1 MRQLAFTVLI
11 GLAGLI
17 SARGAEAQTSWIQL
31 EAHLSP
37 ATAEQAARE
46 YDVEL
51 DNVAGLTIGGGW
63 YSVALG
69 PFETDEAQR
78 LLAELRAQGRIPRDA
93 FLTDT
98 SIYRQQFYPAAGT
111 ALSAAPA
118 TPAAEPTQ
126 PEVVAEAPAPQPVPQ
141 PAPQPE
147 VVAEAPAPEP
157 EPEPVVVAE
166 PELPE
171 ETPAEAR
178 RSEAQ
183 LTRDERA
190 ELQIAL
196 QWFGYY
202 RGGIDA
208 AFGPGTRGSMA
219 AYQAD
224 IGAEQTGVLTTRQRA
239 RLLSEYNEIL
249 SSIGFQTVR
258 DETAGIQID
267 LPLAMVS
274 FDRYDPPFAHYV
286 TANDSGVRVLLI
298 SQAGDE
304 ATLLGLYDI
313 MQTLKIVPLDGER
326 ERRRGSF
333 ILTGEN
339 ADITSYTYA
348 VLANGHVKGFTLI
361 WPAGEDRR
369 REVVLERMR
378 DSFTP
383 LAEFVLPETVGEG
396 ALDQSIDLL
405 SGLEIRRPER
415 ARSGFYV
422 DARGTVLTTAEAVAS
437 CDQVTIDEAYTANV
451 VAVDD
456 GLGLALLRP
465 RDPLA
470 PMGFARFTAG
480 VPRIASEIAVA
491 GYSFEGALSAPTLTF
506 GTLADIRGL
515 NGEEELKRLTVVS
528 QPSDAGGP
536 VMDTS
541 GSVLGMLLPDP
552 SDSGRVLPADVSFAA
567 DGLAIAAFLSRNG
580 LAPAAA
586 EQGDILSAERLTKI
600 AANMTVLVSCWN

>member
-1 MRQLAFTVLI
+1 M
-11 GLAGLI
+11 
-17 SARGAEAQTSWIQL
+17 QL

-78 LLAELRAQGRIPRDA
+78 LLAELRAQGRIPRDRVMG
-93 FLTDT
+93 D
-98 SIYRQQFYPAAGT
+98 PASTASSRSRAGT
-111 ALSAAPA
+111 ARRPPSTRTAPH
-118 TPAAEPTQ
+118 PARSG
-126 PEVVAEAPAPQPVPQ
+126 AEAPAPQPAPQ
-141 PAPQPE
+141 PAPAE
-147 VVAEAPAPEP
+147 VVAENPAPEP
-157 EPEPVVVAE
+157 EPEPVVVPQ

-456 GLGLALLRP
+456 DLGLALLRP

-491 GYSFEGALSAPTLTF
+491 GRAFEARSRDDDHLRRWRILRGGKARKNSSA
-506 GTLADIRGL
+506 
-515 NGEEELKRLTVVS
+515 
-528 QPSDAGGP
+528 
-536 VMDTS
+536 
-541 GSVLGMLLPDP
+541 
-552 SDSGRVLPADVSFAA
+552 
-567 DGLAIAAFLSRNG
+567 
-580 LAPAAA
+580 
-586 EQGDILSAERLTKI
+586 
-600 AANMTVLVSCWN
+600 